1 MRGRVSYSSKKY
13 SKTKNKY
20 LKSCNPEQEF
30 NLHTIHLDINSLYGY
45 VMSKFL
51 PTSGFIWIE
60 VK

>member
-30 NLHTIHLDINSLYGY
+30 NLHIIHLDINSLYGY

-51 PTSGFIWIE
+51 PTSGFT
-60 VK
+60 